1 MHQRIIDVDVL
12 AVVEFEVLGEISPY
26 DLPVPLLQHLYEK
39 SEVLVA
45 AVERVM
51 CQLFQ
56 LELRVLLASE
66 Q

>member
-12 AVVEFEVLGEISPY
+12 AVVEFEVLGELSFY

-39 SEVLVA
+39 PEMLVA
-45 AVERVM
+45 AVERVFF
-51 CQLFQ
+51 QLFQ
-56 LELRVLLASE
+56 LKLRVLLASE